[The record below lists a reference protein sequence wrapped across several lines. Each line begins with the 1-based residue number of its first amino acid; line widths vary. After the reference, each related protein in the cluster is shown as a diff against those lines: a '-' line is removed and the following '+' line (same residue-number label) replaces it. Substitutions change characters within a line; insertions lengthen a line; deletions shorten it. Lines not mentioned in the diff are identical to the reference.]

1 MAADEKVPWSSA
13 TRGKREQL
21 IVIMKVKVL
30 VTQSCPTLC
39 NPMNCSPPGFSV
51 HGISQ
56 ARILEWVAIPSPGDL
71 FNPRSEPVSLALVG
85 GFFITESPGKPPQI
99 YSLFKNQICPQ

>member
-1 MAADEKVPWSSA
+1 MN
-13 TRGKREQL
+13 R
-21 IVIMKVKVL
+21 IVDMCVGQGCS
-30 VTQSCPTLC
+30 VTHSHPTLC
-39 NPMNCSPPGFSV
+39 NPMDCSPPGSSV

-56 ARILEWVAIPSPGDL
+56 ARILEWVAITSPGDL
-71 FNPRSEPVSLALVG
+71 FNPIEPVSLALVG

>member
-1 MAADEKVPWSSA
+1 MQSLWCLVAKSC
-13 TRGKREQL
+13 L
-21 IVIMKVKVL
+21 II
-30 VTQSCPTLC
+30 CG
-39 NPMNCSPPGFSV
+39 PMDCSPPGSSV

-56 ARILEWVAIPSPGDL
+56 ARILEWVAITSPGDL
-71 FNPRSEPVSLALVG
+71 FNPIEPVSLALVG